1 MTIFAVTSAAPL
13 RPQAV
18 TDGVGDVV
26 AEAWSVFGEV
36 QDLARLGVEV
46 AVTVRPGEIVAD
58 LVVRKEAAHLL
69 PTLVKELEDSGITRT
84 ENGFRIAGTMC
95 QGNVSLRVIV
105 DSSEVTVEQMEAVVA
120 VVAVVDVDFDAYAG
134 GDEHT
139 EWAA

>member
-1 MTIFAVTSAAPL
+1 MTIFAVTNAAPL
-13 RPQAV
+13 RPQALS
-18 TDGVGDVV
+18 DGVDDVV
-26 AEAWSVFGEV
+26 QEAWEVFGEV

-84 ENGFRIAGTMC
+84 ETGYRIAGTMC
-95 QGNVSLRVIV
+95 QGNVSLRIIV
-105 DSSEVTVEQMEAVVA
+105 ASSEVTVEQMEAL
-120 VVAVVDVDFDAYAG
+120 VAVVDVDFDAYAG
-134 GDEHT
+134 GDEYT

>member
-1 MTIFAVTSAAPL
+1 MTIIAVTNAAPL

-18 TDGVGDVV
+18 TDGVDDVV
-26 AEAWSVFGEV
+26 QEAWSVFGEV

-84 ENGFRIAGTMC
+84 ETGYRIAGTMC

-105 DSSEVTVEQMEAVVA
+105 ASSEVTVEQMEALVA
-120 VVAVVDVDFDAYAG
+120 VIDVDFDACVG
-134 GDEHT
+134 GDEYT

>member
-1 MTIFAVTSAAPL
+1 MTIIAVTSAAPI
-13 RPQAV
+13 RPKAV
-18 TDGVGDVV
+18 SDGVEDVV

-69 PTLVKELEDSGITRT
+69 PTLVKELENSGITRT
-84 ENGFRIAGTMC
+84 KTGFRIAGTMC
-95 QGNVSLRVIV
+95 QGNVSLRLIIN
-105 DSSEVTVEQMEAVVA
+105 SSEVTVEQMEAVVA
-120 VVAVVDVDFDAYAG
+120 LVDVDFDAYAG
-134 GDEHT
+134 GDEYT